1 MKEKLHEL
9 FSAYLDGRGSPKE
22 RKVVETTIQASAAA
36 KEEFEAMRSF
46 HLDMQGAKPAEIQAP
61 PEFRQNIMRRIQTE
75 TGGGS
80 QGTGGL
86 GKGLFFNSTTSW
98 VVMGIVLT
106 GLLGTLIVRDQK
118 NQNQSQKEQ
127 QARTQEVLPLSEY
140 EVKSRDMSGLPEIRL
155 ETVNPQDIQIAQETD
170 GLLSEQQGKA
180 RLTGEVYV
188 AGSGRARRKGGFVLP
203 VAEFSSS
210 QLDLSEHAKSS
221 ARLGLEN
228 FGQWSTNQIRV
239 RLEKHAVEGNVQA
252 GEIIA
257 LAQQHNLHPGL
268 LLAAK
273 KQLPQQEL
281 DALAVNIRGSLNTS
295 VGKTEQERLL
305 AVIKALAGKAEW
317 TKQWQEII
325 KDK

>member
-1 MKEKLHEL
+1 
-9 FSAYLDGRGSPKE
+9 
-22 RKVVETTIQASAAA
+22 
-36 KEEFEAMRSF
+36 
-46 HLDMQGAKPAEIQAP
+46 
-61 PEFRQNIMRRIQTE
+61 
-75 TGGGS
+75 
-80 QGTGGL
+80 
-86 GKGLFFNSTTSW
+86 
-98 VVMGIVLT
+98 
-106 GLLGTLIVRDQK
+106 
-118 NQNQSQKEQ
+118 
-127 QARTQEVLPLSEY
+127 
-140 EVKSRDMSGLPEIRL
+140 
-155 ETVNPQDIQIAQETD
+155 
-170 GLLSEQQGKA
+170 
-180 RLTGEVYV
+180 
-188 AGSGRARRKGGFVLP
+188 
-203 VAEFSSS
+203 
-210 QLDLSEHAKSS
+210 
-221 ARLGLEN
+221 
-228 FGQWSTNQIRV
+228 GQWSTNQIRV